1 MSRHPLSKDFD
12 DTDLSRPLPIFGAT
26 DQSTSH
32 FNTFGTRILRIGQDR
47 NFGQS
52 AI

>member
-1 MSRHPLSKDFD
+1 MSRHPLSKYFE
-12 DTDLSRPLPIFGAT
+12 DTGPLATPSYLGAT

-32 FNTFGTRILRIGQDR
+32 FNTFGTRILRIGQGR
-47 NFGQS
+47 NFSQS